1 MTQAYDA
8 ALEPCGLR
16 ATQFSVLVGLSLG
29 ERFPIS
35 RFADALVM
43 DRTTLT
49 RNLRPLER
57 RGLVRIE
64 PGPDRRERYITLT
77 GAGREALAKALPVW
91 RTAQARALK
100 QIGDAQWGALRSG
113 LAALTAAMHGK

>member
-16 ATQFSVLVGLSLG
+16 ATQFSILAGLLLG
-29 ERFPIS
+29 KRVTMS

-49 RNLRPLER
+49 RNLRPLMR

-64 PGPDRRERYITLT
+64 PGPDRRGRYIALT
-77 GAGREALAKALPVW
+77 GDGSEALAKALRLW
-91 RTAQARALK
+91 RTAQERVLK
-100 QIGDAQWGALRSG
+100 RIGAANWGALRGG
-113 LAALTAAMHGK
+113 LAALTTAMHGK